1 MQRSLSSESLSI
13 QPHKKSWEDFIEDL
27 WEHNLSNFRQGK
39 YSYAVVTTSDQKK
52 RVYSLKNINRSDE
65 DLLNDLMTAGVS
77 ESELLPDT
85 DNEDSGSNSD
95 CISLSD
101 KSPVATPFQPPKIIY
116 TGQKED
122 PEASYATAMTAPK
135 SQWIKDTSYNFL

>member
-1 MQRSLSSESLSI
+1 MIRLINQLQRTLSSQSLSI

-27 WEHNLSNFRQGK
+27 WENLSNFRQGK

-77 ESELLPDT
+77 ESDLLPDT

-101 KSPVATPFQPPKIIY
+101 KSPIATPFQPPPIPVY
-116 TGQKED
+116 TGQIED
-122 PEASYATAMTAPK
+122 PEASYATAMSAPK
-135 SQWIKDTSYNFL
+135 SETQ

>member
-1 MQRSLSSESLSI
+1 M
-13 QPHKKSWEDFIEDL
+13 EDL
-27 WEHNLSNFRQGK
+27 WEHNLSEFRQGK

-52 RVYSLKNINRSDE
+52 RVYSLKDINRNDE

-95 CISLSD
+95 CISLND
-101 KSPVATPFQPPKIIY
+101 KSPITTPFEPPVKPVYSGEI
-116 TGQKED
+116 ED
-122 PEASYATAMTAPK
+122 PEASYATAMSAPK
-135 SQWIKDTSYNFL
+135 S

>member
-1 MQRSLSSESLSI
+1 M
-13 QPHKKSWEDFIEDL
+13 
-27 WEHNLSNFRQGK
+27 
-39 YSYAVVTTSDQKK
+39 TTSDKKK

-85 DNEDSGSNSD
+85 DNEDSSSNSD

-101 KSPVATPFQPPKIIY
+101 KSPIPTPFQPPPKPAY
-116 TGQKED
+116 TGRMED
-122 PEASYATAMTAPK
+122 PESSYATAMSAPK
-135 SQWIKDTSYNFL
+135 SERNSNQ